1 MRKSVFFHLFY
12 RDGIIDNTLNG
23 RTDRYSIASNSDT
36 THPPSN
42 TFDNNTVDSSSYNIP
57 QRPRY
62 DSNALLMLP
71 APLAVNRST
80 GLGPPI
86 SSTQS
91 VRSNDDNYFS
101 DAISASNQRL
111 LPPSPQT
118 PDQYSGESYE
128 SGSSSGQRRLSL
140 TSPHNPRYPQQLQPD
155 PSNPFRSQTTS
166 PTSNDDFNPERDSAG
181 GRGGRGIQLTDGGP
195 VQRSEG
201 VRRVSRPTGKR
212 PTSQTPTQ
220 NRYSRNSTVFSL
232 PPGAAP
238 PQHNAGN

>member
-1 MRKSVFFHLFY
+1 MCFSSFY
-12 RDGIIDNTLNG
+12 RGGLIDNILNA

-36 THPPSN
+36 THPPN

-80 GLGPPI
+80 GLGPPM
-86 SSTQS
+86 SSAQS
-91 VRSNDDNYFS
+91 VRSSDDNYFS
-101 DAISASNQRL
+101 DTVSASNQRL
-111 LPPSPQT
+111 LPVSPQT
-118 PDQYSGESYE
+118 PDAYSGESYE
-128 SGSSSGQRRLSL
+128 SGSSNGQRHLST
-140 TSPHNPRYPQQLQPD
+140 TSPHNPRSSQQFPPD

-166 PTSNDDFNPERDSAG
+166 PTTNDDFNPEHDDSAG
-181 GRGGRGIQLTDGGP
+181 GRGGRGIRLTDGGP
-195 VQRSEG
+195 VPGPEG

-220 NRYSRNSTVFSL
+220 NRYSRSSTVFSL